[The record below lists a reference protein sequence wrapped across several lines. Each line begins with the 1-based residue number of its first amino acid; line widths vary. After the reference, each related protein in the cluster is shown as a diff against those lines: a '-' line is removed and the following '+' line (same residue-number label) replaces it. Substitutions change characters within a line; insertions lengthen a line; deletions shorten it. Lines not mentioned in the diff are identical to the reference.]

1 MEGKKKI
8 VIVRLSALGDVTLLT
23 AVVRT
28 LRKAI
33 PDAEITWII
42 GRNAYQL
49 LEGIRDVEFFVI
61 DKPSNFSDFMAFSRQ
76 FRNRHFDVL
85 LAAQASLR
93 ANLLYPLIRAHT
105 KIGFDRKR
113 ARDGQWL
120 FTNQRIA
127 MQARQHLLDSFFSFL
142 EPLGIKEKEIA
153 WNLPLSTADREWVS
167 QRLAT
172 GDAPIIAVNPAAS
185 KPGRNWLP
193 ERYVS
198 VIREAQRRWGAHIVL
213 TGGSSLTERE
223 LGQYITE
230 HCRPGVS
237 NLIGGTTPK
246 QLAAVL
252 EKAVCLIAPDTGPVH
267 IAVAVGTPVIGLYA
281 VAPAWL
287 SGPYL
292 YPHLVVD
299 CYAEAVE
306 RFLNLNPQHVAWG
319 VRVHKGEPMA
329 LITVDKVVDK
339 LTHVMTAYA

>member
-8 VIVRLSALGDVTLLT
+8 AVVRLSALGDVTLLA
-23 AVVRT
+23 AVVGA
-28 LRKAI
+28 LRRAL

-42 GRNAYQL
+42 GRAAYQL
-49 LEGIRDVEFFVI
+49 LEGMAGVEFFVI
-61 DKPSNFSDFMAFSRQ
+61 DKPSSLGDFIAFSKQFKNRQ
-76 FRNRHFDVL
+76 FDVL
-85 LAAQASLR
+85 LATQASLR
-93 ANLLYPLIRAHT
+93 ANLLYPLIRAHA
-105 KIGFDRKR
+105 KIGFDRRR

-120 FTNQRIA
+120 FTDQRIA
-127 MQARQHLLDSFFSFL
+127 MQPRQHLLDSFFSFL
-142 EPLGIKEKEIA
+142 EPLGITKKVIA
-153 WNLPLSTADREWVS
+153 WNLPLSMADREWANY
-167 QRLAT
+167 RLAA

-185 KPGRNWLP
+185 KPRRNWLP

-198 VIREAQRRWGAHIVL
+198 VIRMAQCRWGAHIVL
-213 TGGSSLTERE
+213 TGGSSPAERE
-223 LGQYITE
+223 VGRYITE
-230 HCRPGVS
+230 HSQPGVT
-237 NLIGGTTPK
+237 NLIGETTPK

-292 YPHLVVD
+292 YPNLVVD

-306 RFLNLNPQHVAWG
+306 RFLDLNPRHIDWG
-319 VRVHKGEPMA
+319 VRVHKGEPMT
-329 LITVDKVVDK
+329 LIKVDQVFDK